1 MRIPIQSTVT
11 CDHPILT
18 PSECVPQEVG
28 DGQLGLARLD
38 GSDNLKLRVVPDF
51 SCTWMARSLP
61 ERTGTVLIA
70 CELTPLSSMG
80 FLHFD
85 EPTCRRSKSP
95 SGRKASAVLVMPA
108 LCRSA
113 EVICRV
119 GCIYHPPWT
128 AKLMEKAAARVR

>member
-1 MRIPIQSTVT
+1 MRIHSVKSG
-11 CDHPILT
+11 HPTLT
-18 PSECVPQEVG
+18 LSECVPQEVG

-38 GSDNLKLRVVPDF
+38 GSDNLKVRAVPNF

-61 ERTGTVLIA
+61 ERTGTVLIVW
-70 CELTPLSSMG
+70 ELTPLSSMG

-85 EPTCRRSKSP
+85 EPTLRGSKSP
-95 SGRKASAVLVMPA
+95 TGRKASAVLVMPA

-128 AKLMEKAAARVR
+128 AKLMEKATARVR